1 MRSRGWQSQFV
12 AFQASLWPSAAARPG
27 GVGRL
32 GRGGVHIPDHVFG
45 SLDVDDT
52 SSHLLRSSHAQPH
65 KQRVGEGSGI
75 APEGL
80 RPRLR
85 SGRCHR
91 RHNASAMI
99 VSGRLR
105 PRLRSD
111 RCHRRHNASAVIT
124 PRRVGA
130 LPPTLPEETRRL
142 RPTLL
147 RTGWQANARATNGG
161 CWGQI
166 GSRNPTFAQV
176 LPTASPGGPACGA
189 ARVARPTW
197 AGADQSQL
205 GLSRAFAS
213 AMPPRHAVGPAED
226 YAPPSLERNWRRE
239 PGRLAVRGTGDD
251 GASAHRP

>member
-52 SSHLLRSSHAQPH
+52 SGHLLRSSHAQPH

-91 RHNASAMI
+91 RHNASA
-99 VSGRLR
+99 
-105 PRLRSD
+105 
-111 RCHRRHNASAVIT
+111 VIT

-147 RTGWQANARATNGG
+147 RTGRQANAHATNGG
-161 CWGQI
+161 CWDRLAAEI
-166 GSRNPTFAQV
+166 LRSRKLA
-176 LPTASPGGPACGA
+176 TASPRGARLRRGEGRPAD
-189 ARVARPTW
+189 R

-213 AMPPRHAVGPAED
+213 AMPPRHAEGPAED
-226 YAPPSLERNWRRE
+226 YAPPSL
-239 PGRLAVRGTGDD
+239 GG
-251 GASAHRP
+251 H

>member
-52 SSHLLRSSHAQPH
+52 SGHLLRSSHAQPH

-99 VSGRLR
+99 VSSRLR

-161 CWGQI
+161 CWDRLAAEI
-166 GSRNPTFAQV
+166 LRSRKSCPQRRPGARLRRGEGRPADLGRRRSV
-176 LPTASPGGPACGA
+176 AARPESCVRVGDATAS
-189 ARVARPTW
+189 
-197 AGADQSQL
+197 
-205 GLSRAFAS
+205 
-213 AMPPRHAVGPAED
+213 
-226 YAPPSLERNWRRE
+226 RRG
-239 PGRLAVRGTGDD
+239 PGRGLRATLPSVPR
-251 GASAHRP
+251 R